1 MILAYRVVELAPVA
15 AVELTEL
22 RILVTL
28 GMLFFVLLPQK
39 IQGEI
44 EFLVVF
50 KLLVD
55 ILKVRQRLGGCF
67 EHKRRGKKFLLQFL
81 IA

>member
-1 MILAYRVVELAPVA
+1 VVLAHRVIELASVA

-44 EFLVVF
+44 EFLVGL

-55 ILKVRQRLGGCF
+55 ILKVRQRFGWCF
-67 EHKRRGKKFLLQFL
+67 ERERRGKKFLLQFVF
-81 IA
+81 A